1 MDTRSN
7 QSVNETSIVLS
18 VGSWLQASWI
28 EPLSFVIRW
37 IFSSFKSL
45 LGFLVASDIFI
56 FLYLLL
62 LPMQY
67 TSMFTLENLTFVNW
81 WIALYSV
88 VMGCGFGAALSSS
101 FLGLKFSG
109 SKASSSFSSLVG
121 VVPSVLCCTP
131 VIPLVL
137 STLGASTAGIYAVS
151 GKIQGTLSTY
161 ESLFLIAGFLILLL
175 SLRSIGKKA
184 ISCSVDNC
192 CS

>member
-1 MDTRSN
+1 LDTRSN

-45 LGFLVASDIFI
+45 LGFLVASAIFI